1 MQGYIILEDKIL
13 SLIYLSSRYPMT
25 LNEQEVSYIKIILF
39 VLENY
44 NKFCADFQDT
54 WSDDLW
60 SIYES
65 LRETR
70 ADFLDSSS
78 KSKHEIECDAS
89 QRLAT
94 VTTSAEEEDYCHY
107 LRTVDLESRRFR
119 TQSRP
124 VETRVEKSC
133 YKCNVF

>member
-1 MQGYIILEDKIL
+1 
-13 SLIYLSSRYPMT
+13 MT
-25 LNEQEVSYIKIILF
+25 LTEQEGYYIKMILF

-54 WSDDLW
+54 WSEELW

-65 LRETR
+65 LRENR

-78 KSKHEIECDAS
+78 KTRQEVECDAS

-94 VTTSAEEEDYCHY
+94 VTTSAEEEDYYQY
-107 LRTVDLESRRFR
+107 LRAVDLESRRFR
-119 TQSRP
+119 SKSRP